1 MERII
6 IVIAIASLAGCADNG
21 SAPAGSSAAPAAQK
35 EAAPAA
41 SGDEAPAVT
50 PSRELKRQE
59 PLPELARDL
68 LRTTMVSH
76 GENMENLQWATLM
89 LDYESI
95 ETLAGW
101 IGTRPRFARAGA
113 GQEDTVNY
121 ALPEGFFAF
130 QDQLRE
136 SAQALARAA
145 EARDD
150 AAIASAYGRM
160 TQTCIGCHSLY
171 LRLPSD

>member
-6 IVIAIASLAGCADNG
+6 IVIAVAALAGCAEKE
-21 SAPAGSSAAPAAQK
+21 SAPATSSAAPAAK
-35 EAAPAA
+35 KNGAPEA
-41 SGDEAPAVT
+41 SGDRAPAVT
-50 PSRELKRQE
+50 PSRELKRRE
-59 PLPELARDL
+59 PLPELARDV

-101 IGTRPRFARAGA
+101 IGTRPRLARATA
-113 GQEDTVNY
+113 GQEDTLNY
-121 ALPEGFFAF
+121 ALPDEFFAF

-136 SAQALARAA
+136 SAQALARGA

-150 AAIASAYGRM
+150 AAIADAYGRM

-171 LRLPSD
+171 LRLPSE

>member
-1 MERII
+1 MKPVI
-6 IVIAIASLAGCADNG
+6 IVIAVAALAACADNG
-21 SAPAGSSAAPAAQK
+21 SAPAGSSAAPAAPK
-35 EAAPAA
+35 DEARAA
-41 SGDEAPAVT
+41 SDDKAPAVT
-50 PSRELKRQE
+50 PSRELKRRE

-76 GENMENLQWATLM
+76 GDNMENLQWATLM

-95 ETLAGW
+95 VTLAGW
-101 IGTRPRFARAGA
+101 IGTRPRFARAA
-113 GQEDTVNY
+113 PGQEDTLNA

-150 AAIASAYGRM
+150 AAIADAYGRM

-171 LRLPSD
+171 LRLPPQ